1 MATPIIVT
9 FYSFR
14 GGVGRS
20 MAMFNAG
27 WVLART
33 GSRVLLVDFDLE
45 APGLTRLIAR
55 QDLFAQHAGSA
66 LGVADIILQ
75 LLDTPDEWAFH
86 AGKPLPVD
94 LAPFLRELKV
104 PQPTLAG
111 LPQGR
116 LAMIPAGT
124 EGYEGHLAR
133 IHSEHFTTLHQAFAA
148 RFREVLLGSGGFD
161 YILVDARTGYSDE
174 AYIAARYLC
183 DHLVVL
189 TGLNDEN
196 IEGTGRFLSKVSA
209 WSEAESRP
217 RSVVLLASPVPE
229 HEEELKARRFDQAK
243 QRLAE
248 LSGTRPDFALQLPY
262 HPRLSLYEE
271 LLAKDFPESGLGRA
285 YQQLGGILRRMAQD
299 SYLDWAQRAAEAMS
313 RDDTEAALAAVL
325 RAAAIDLA
333 QAAILFF
340 QVGDKGQRIGQY
352 GKARTAFRQ
361 ALAICRQTVD
371 RRAIGIALHNLAWVD
386 RLQGR
391 YAEARRGFEEA
402 LAIYRELGDRRGVSV
417 TLHSLAELDRLQGRY
432 AEARRGF
439 EEALAIYRELGDRRG
454 VSVTLHSLAE
464 LDRLQGRYAEARR
477 GFEAALAIDRELGDP
492 REIAVSQLCFEMTR
506 TLEDPT
512 SGLEPLRAA
521 AGEARQSV
529 DPTVASRSY
538 QRLAE
543 VLCQRGQ
550 LAEACAELSAGIQFA
565 EEHGLLG
572 YLAEMRAER
581 ALAAADAGD
590 LPQAA
595 ADAREALAFF
605 EAQEV
610 AHPHLARLRELAAAK

>member
-439 EEALAIYRELGDRRG
+439 E
-454 VSVTLHSLAE
+454 
-464 LDRLQGRYAEARR
+464 
-477 GFEAALAIDRELGDP
+477 AALAIDRELGDP

-506 TLEDPT
+506 ALEDPT